1 MKGKTTVKA
10 IQARSDLKA
19 NFGRTYSKQFLD
31 FEDEKLWIKKHNILI
46 ILAMNL
52 SFNYWYLNL

>member
-31 FEDEKLWIKKHNILI
+31 FEDEKLWIKNII
-46 ILAMNL
+46 
-52 SFNYWYLNL
+52 Y